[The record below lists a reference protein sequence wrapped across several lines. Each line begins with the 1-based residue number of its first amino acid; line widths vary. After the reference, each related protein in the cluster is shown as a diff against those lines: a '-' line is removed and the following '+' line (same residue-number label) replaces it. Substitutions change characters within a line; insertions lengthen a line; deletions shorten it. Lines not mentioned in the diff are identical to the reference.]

1 MPVDMDWIAV
11 IVSLAL
17 GGILKGA
24 TGIGAPVLAVPAMAS
39 IFGVPFAISVM
50 VLPNFVMNTLQIW
63 QFRKDA
69 PPLTFLAALTIS
81 GLAGVLA
88 GTVLLTKMPGETLS
102 RAVAVLLLV
111 YIGMRLGRPHWA
123 LGEGAGRLL
132 AAPMGF
138 ISGMLQGATG
148 LSAPASITFLN
159 ALRLGRNTFIF
170 TISVLFT
177 SFGVVQIPALF
188 AIGILDAHRLFI
200 SALAI
205 IPMAVSMP
213 IGVLIAKLLKPAVFD
228 RVILLVLAGIALKLI
243 FESFGGQ

>member
-88 GTVLLTKMPGETLS
+88 GTLLLTKMPGETLS
-102 RAVAVLLLV
+102 RAVAVLLVV
-111 YIGMRLGRPHWA
+111 YIGIRLGRPHWA
-123 LGEGAGRLL
+123 LGERAGRLL

-138 ISGMLQGATG
+138 VSGMLQGATG

-177 SFGVVQIPALF
+177 SFGVVQIP
-188 AIGILDAHRLFI
+188 
-200 SALAI
+200 
-205 IPMAVSMP
+205 
-213 IGVLIAKLLKPAVFD
+213 
-228 RVILLVLAGIALKLI
+228 
-243 FESFGGQ
+243 